1 MRLTKFAV
9 TGLLLLAG
17 TAQATTLVVRAT
29 GPSSAAY
36 PPGKTLPDTA
46 RIMLKANDIVMLLDA
61 RGTRT
66 LRGPGNFSALS
77 TASADT
83 NSNGTA
89 LAALVEQRGDR
100 RVRIGAV
107 RSADSVQRTP
117 PGIWYVDTS
126 KAGTVCVAD
135 PAHAM
140 LWRAG
145 SDVAAT
151 TTISGAPGASAKI
164 DWNPGEAVQ
173 PWPAALP
180 LTAGARYRVVGT
192 GAPVDLKVAIVTAG
206 GTDPQAIAKTLIT
219 AGCSNQV
226 DLLLAKVD
234 AANAANASK

>member
-1 MRLTKFAV
+1 M
-9 TGLLLLAG
+9 LA
-17 TAQATTLVVRAT
+17 
-29 GPSSAAY
+29 
-36 PPGKTLPDTA
+36 DTA
-46 RIMLKANDIVMLLDA
+46 RIQLKPNDIVMLLDA

-107 RSADSVQRTP
+107 RAPETTQKTP

-135 PAHAM
+135 PARAM

-145 SDVAAT
+145 SDVAT
-151 TTISGAPGASAKI
+151 SMTISAAPGTSVKI
-164 DWNPGEAVQ
+164 DWNPGEAVR
-173 PWPAALP
+173 PWPASVP
-180 LTAGARYRVVGT
+180 LTAGARYHVTGA
-192 GAPVDLKVAIVTAG
+192 GAPVDLKVAIVAAAG
-206 GTDPQAIAKTLIT
+206 NDPQSIAKTLIA
-219 AGCSNQV
+219 AGCSSQV

-234 AANAANASK
+234 AANAADASK